1 LAVDGKT
8 SQEQQREPAVTCG
21 QSAGE
26 AGELVRRYLAQLDA
40 ALQGLDAS
48 RRKEILTNVRGH
60 IEQGRTGLDPD
71 DAASVRA
78 LLSRVGDLAA
88 IAAEAGA
95 PPPGSRRWDAWA
107 PWLIIFGPVASGLGW
122 IAGVLI
128 LWTSPTWTRRDQL
141 IATFVPPAGLVALF
155 FGLVAALHAAA
166 GCSWHVAALH
176 VPAGCTT
183 RGVTLPL
190 GVAILLVVAGL
201 TAHLLPP
208 IHLMRMRR
216 QQHFT
221 FA

>member
-1 LAVDGKT
+1 MT
-8 SQEQQREPAVTCG
+8 SG

-26 AGELVRRYLAQLDA
+26 AGKLVRRYLAQLDA

-71 DAASVRA
+71 DAASVRT
-78 LLSRVGDLAA
+78 LLSRIGDPAT

-95 PPPGSRRWDAWA
+95 PPGSRRWDAWA
-107 PWLIIFGPVASGLGW
+107 PWLIIFGPAASGLGW

-141 IATFVPPAGLVALF
+141 IATFVPPVGLVAFF

-166 GCSWHVAALH
+166 GCPGHVAALH
-176 VPAGCTT
+176 ASAGCTT
-183 RGVTLPL
+183 RGAALPL

-208 IHLMRMRR
+208 IHLMRTRR
-216 QQHFT
+216 QQRFT
-221 FA
+221 FTPSTR